1 MSRESECVVLPSN
14 INISIFFLVYTSCV
28 LCSGRGKKNRDEV
41 LARIL
46 VSFHNFQEIS
56 EICIVITSAL
66 RKSSIINGRRHN
78 WPLDDV

>member
-1 MSRESECVVLPSN
+1 MSVLFSPLTLTSPSSSWFILLVFCVQ
-14 INISIFFLVYTSCV
+14 
-28 LCSGRGKKNRDEV
+28 GGGKKNRDEV
-41 LARIL
+41 LARSL